1 MKRVEFSV
9 IYLPIYYIHMIKQ
22 PSPSIFLFQ
31 IVFSQKCWRIFSL
44 SSFFSRFFS
53 KFEEIR
59 RVKVNFID
67 FSRSNRSV
75 FFCFCWKVCVKTIE
89 KFAETLTDDEKKNPS
104 KIEENLKKFCSKV
117 RVDSKE
123 DRLVSFSQLVLDFS
137 HWKKICWKKCY
148 YIGASKTSA
157 TYAIGD
163 FSKPLSWG
171 IPIEKIC
178 RERLAKTNPQICEL
192 KFGQSNEDENENENV
207 SNF

>member
-1 MKRVEFSV
+1 MLKNFLFIIVF
-9 IYLPIYYIHMIKQ
+9 L
-22 PSPSIFLFQ
+22 SIF
-31 IVFSQKCWRIFSL
+31 
-44 SSFFSRFFS
+44 
-53 KFEEIR
+53 
-59 RVKVNFID
+59 VKVRGN
-67 FSRSNRSV
+67 SS
-75 FFCFCWKVCVKTIE
+75 CEVCVKTIE
-89 KFAETLTDDEKKNPS
+89 KFAETLSDEEKKNPL

-123 DRLVSFSQLVLDFS
+123 DRL
-137 HWKKICWKKCY
+137 CY

-192 KFGQSNEDENENENV
+192 KFEKPIDVDGVDLQKLKVKDLKKILESWGEPADFMEKSDFIRRINEVKHQYISLKSKDL
-207 SNF
+207 